1 MKTLRYLI
9 LITLTVWGIQAC
21 NNPRNKDTV
30 SMAKEANKD
39 NDTTDYMDTR
49 SLGTEEFPTVA
60 TMPYSDSDFAVEAA
74 DGGMLEVQLGKI
86 ALTNSSNQDV
96 KDFGQMMIDDHT
108 KANNELMA
116 LAKEK
121 NITLPPA
128 PSQKSVKRIKDLN
141 EKTGGDF
148 DKDYINFMVS
158 DHESVISSFENASN
172 KTADADIRS
181 FVDKTLPVL
190 KNHLSAA
197 KTLKDKL

>member
-1 MKTLRYLI
+1 
-9 LITLTVWGIQAC
+9 
-21 NNPRNKDTV
+21 
-30 SMAKEANKD
+30 
-39 NDTTDYMDTR
+39 
-49 SLGTEEFPTVA
+49 
-60 TMPYSDSDFAVEAA
+60 
-74 DGGMLEVQLGKI
+74 QLGKI

-181 FVDKTLPVL
+181 FVDKTLPIL
-190 KNHLSAA
+190 RNHLTAA
-197 KTLKDKL
+197 KALKDKL